1 MANES
6 SAPAAASERS
16 RAHIGF
22 ILVTVLI
29 DMMGVGLILPVLP
42 SLVGEFTRNLESQSY
57 WFGAMTFTFG
67 FTQFLCAPLLGALSD
82 RYGRRTVLLLSVG
95 GLGTMFL
102 LSGLV
107 RSLPLLVGARVI
119 GGMFASN
126 VSVANAYV
134 ADITTPD
141 NRARSFGLVG
151 AAFGFGFILGP
162 MIGGLVGGIGVRIP
176 FFIAAGLSLIN
187 FAYGLFVL
195 PESLPASRR
204 RPINLKKA
212 NPFAA
217 LVGLARLRGV
227 GMLVTVIALSGLAQF
242 IMIGT
247 WVLYCTYRFG
257 WGPPQN
263 GASFFFVGV
272 MSAVVQGGLLGWL
285 LRTLG
290 ERKLVLAGLA
300 SATLAYVGH
309 GLAPQGWMIYAII
322 VMNLLAFG
330 VGAAINAL
338 VSKAAPPDAQGL
350 AMGSLSSLNSVVA
363 VIGPILGLGIF
374 ARVSH
379 FPRNDV
385 RVGSPYF
392 LSALISLS
400 ALLLASWHFARE
412 AKRQAADPGIAPAP
426 TKRSPDEIAGPA

>member
-1 MANES
+1 MVNNS
-6 SAPAAASERS
+6 SAPAAGPEQS

-22 ILVTVLI
+22 ILVTMLI

-42 SLVGEFTRNLESQSY
+42 SLVGEFTHDLKSQSY

-82 RYGRRTVLLLSVG
+82 RYGRRTVLLLSVA

-107 RSLPLLVGARVI
+107 RSLPFLVGARVI

-134 ADITTPD
+134 ADITQPD
-141 NRARSFGLVG
+141 NRARSFGLLG

-162 MIGGLVGGIGVRIP
+162 MIGGLVGGVGIRIP
-176 FFIAAGLSLIN
+176 FFIAAGLSLLN
-187 FAYGLFVL
+187 FFYGLFVL

-204 RPINLKKA
+204 RPIQLKKA

-217 LVGLARLRGV
+217 LVGLARLRGI
-227 GMLVTVIALSGLAQF
+227 GMLVTVIALAGLAQS

-257 WGPPQN
+257 WGPRQN

-290 ERKLVLAGLA
+290 ERRLVLAGLA
-300 SATLAYVGH
+300 SATLAYVGY
-309 GLAPQGWMIYAII
+309 GIAPQGWMVYALI

-330 VGAAINAL
+330 IGAAVNAL

-350 AMGSLSSLNSVVA
+350 TMGSLSSLNSVVA
-363 VIGPILGLGIF
+363 VIGPLVGLGIF

-385 RVGSPYF
+385 RVGAPYF
-392 LSALISLS
+392 LSAFVSLI
-400 ALLLASWHFARE
+400 ALLLATWHFARQ
-412 AKRQAADPGIAPAP
+412 AKRATQAEGIPS
-426 TKRSPDEIAGPA
+426 SPPSP